1 MRIVSGLIVAAL
13 AAVPALAQQDAISRL
28 AAATQDLPEMLDA
41 SDKGIPQD
49 LIAKASCIVIV
60 PTSNPAASW
69 LARSTAKTSLHAV
82 GLAARAGLLLVPYGY
97 LAVSSVS

>member
-1 MRIVSGLIVAAL
+1 MVVAL

-60 PTSNPAASW
+60 PNLKSGGFVVGAQYGKGFFTCRRTSDAGW
-69 LARSTAKTSLHAV
+69 TAP
-82 GLAARAGLLLVPYGY
+82 G
-97 LAVSSVS
+97 SVRLSGGKFGFLIGQRN